1 MAEITKQQED
11 QPMRFT
17 LTHYRKAGTAH
28 DAFMKW
34 IVEVHLPKAIPLF
47 KKHGI
52 TGYALFETPATF
64 NDPLREKMAFLHPT
78 WEVADYDCLIEYTLP
93 SAQTIENVMTD
104 PEWIEAVQD
113 QEDWV
118 DTSKA
123 LLSLGYHTQYL
134 SEGKA
139 INLPQ

>member
-1 MAEITKQQED
+1 MAS
-11 QPMRFT
+11 
-17 LTHYRKAGTAH
+17 
-28 DAFMKW
+28 
-34 IVEVHLPKAIPLF
+34 
-47 KKHGI
+47 
-52 TGYALFETPATF
+52 
-64 NDPLREKMAFLHPT
+64 LRPT

-118 DTSKA
+118 ETSKS

-134 SEGKA
+134 TEGKA